1 MKTLLLIRH
10 AHSDWGGLQL
20 ADHTRPLSKTG
31 KDEAL
36 DTGLFIKKL
45 SWQIDGLIH
54 SDARRTTETAL
65 IIHTAIQRPATALVA
80 EPSLYQSSPETIES
94 IVMGLPDSWNVAGV
108 VCHNPGI
115 SDFLRMLFPGNQV
128 QSFSP
133 ACVAAIAIDTNH
145 WSDFTNAPKRLLFFY
160 RALVH

>member
-36 DTGLFIKKL
+36 DAGLFIKKQ
-45 SWQIDGLIH
+45 SWQIDGLIY

-65 IIHTAIQRPATALVA
+65 IIHTSIQRPATALVA

-94 IVMGLPDSWNVAGV
+94 IVMGFPDSWNIAGV

-115 SDFLRMLFPGNQV
+115 SDFLRMLFPDNHV
-128 QSFSP
+128 PSFSP
-133 ACVAAIAIDTNH
+133 GCIAAISIESER
-145 WSDFTNAPKRLLFFY
+145 WLDFMTAPKSLLFFY
-160 RALVH
+160 QPTVR

>member
-1 MKTLLLIRH
+1 MKTLLLLRH
-10 AHSDWGGLQL
+10 AHSDWGGFQID
-20 ADHTRPLSKTG
+20 DHSRPLSKTG

-36 DTGLFIKKL
+36 DTGLFIKKQ

-65 IIHTAIQRPATALVA
+65 IIHTAIQRPATVLVA
-80 EPSLYQSSPETIES
+80 EPSLYQSSPETIETV
-94 IVMGLPDSWNVAGV
+94 VMSLPDSWSVAGI

-115 SDFLRMLFPGNQV
+115 SDFMQLILPVNHV

-133 ACVAAIAIDTNH
+133 ACVAAIAIDTEH
-145 WSDFTNAPKRLLFFY
+145 WLKFTNAPKRLLFFY
-160 RALVH
+160 HPLVH